1 MYRLDPISGTFT
13 RDALTDELA
22 FAQGLGVFETIK
34 LVLMPSSGD
43 NSPVATS
50 KLYAYGDIFD
60 EDWRQVITSTKVAEN
75 IKQQLPSLGYPEFLE
90 AHLKRLEAGVRTFF
104 PQAPKLDLDLLKKAV
119 FNFIVSHKL
128 TSGALKIVYAASGF
142 DTGTLYFNHDERHYA
157 STLYEQGVKIKIAA
171 GIRCSHNR
179 LLKFKTLSNM
189 ENMLELHQ
197 VRASGLFESVY
208 LNERGEVAEGTVSNI
223 FWERDGVLYTPA
235 LDTGILPGIM
245 RAEVIKK
252 AQQNGQQVCE
262 GYFKPEALFQAS
274 KVFLTNSLLKTLPV
288 AAIENGSEM
297 LTY

>member
-128 TSGALKIVYAASGF
+128 TSGALKIVYAASDF

-262 GYFKPEALFQAS
+262 GYFKPEVLFQAS

>member
-223 FWERDGVLYTPA
+223 F
-235 LDTGILPGIM
+235 
-245 RAEVIKK
+245 
-252 AQQNGQQVCE
+252 
-262 GYFKPEALFQAS
+262 
-274 KVFLTNSLLKTLPV
+274 
-288 AAIENGSEM
+288 GSEM
-297 LTY
+297 EFCIPRP